1 MDDVEPVR
9 PSPSPFS
16 GHGGLVG
23 GLLVL
28 ALIVVILKPWG
39 AGPGHV
45 ASVAVAPTAT
55 PTPSPTASPPPDNGY
70 SDVGYDPSI
79 FGIAPPAPRW
89 GIWPVGY
96 LVTFGFV
103 AQVPDAPAP
112 ASPGPS
118 SPAATLPS
126 GSASPGSPQAGPG
139 ASPAPVATPAPADGG
154 PLWQGRFEVPDGTH
168 LLLVGI
174 NMPTG
179 FSLQSSTLE
188 RLGTT
193 GTWEAVQLDRYPP
206 PWDHFAVVGLPRR
219 ESDGHLEPWPV
230 GDYRLTVV
238 FDPSGI
244 SRTIEIVVSERTS
257 TP

>member
-1 MDDVEPVR
+1 M
-9 PSPSPFS
+9 
-16 GHGGLVG
+16 L
-23 GLLVL
+23 
-28 ALIVVILKPWG
+28 ILKPWG
-39 AGPGHV
+39 SDAGHA
-45 ASVAVAPTAT
+45 ASAVVVPTAS

-70 SDVGYDPSI
+70 SNVGYDPSI

-112 ASPGPS
+112 GTSPEPS
-118 SPAATLPS
+118 PS
-126 GSASPGSPQAGPG
+126 GLSALPGSPLPGATSPGPG
-139 ASPAPVATPAPADGG
+139 ASPNPAPTASPAPSSAPADGG
-154 PLWQGRFEVPDGTH
+154 PLWPGRFDVPDGTH

-179 FSLQSSTLE
+179 FSLQSSSLE
-188 RLGTT
+188 RLGAT
-193 GTWEAVQLDRYPP
+193 GAWEAVQLDRYPP

-219 ESDGHLEPWPV
+219 ESDGHLESWPA
-230 GDYRLTVV
+230 GHYRLTVA

-244 SRTIEIVVSERTS
+244 SRTIEIVVSERTP

>member
-1 MDDVEPVR
+1 M
-9 PSPSPFS
+9 
-16 GHGGLVG
+16 
-23 GLLVL
+23 
-28 ALIVVILKPWG
+28 VILKPWG
-39 AGPGHV
+39 ADPGHV
-45 ASVAVAPTAT
+45 ASVAVVPTAT

-103 AQVPDAPAP
+103 AQVPDAPGAGL
-112 ASPGPS
+112 AGAVLVRS
-118 SPAATLPS
+118 ATLPS
-126 GSASPGSPQAGPG
+126 GSASPGAPQAGPG
-139 ASPAPVATPAPADGG
+139 ASPAPCATAGAGPTADA
-154 PLWQGRFEVPDGTH
+154 PLWPGRFEVPDGTH

-193 GTWEAVQLDRYPP
+193 GAWEAVQLDRYPP